1 MWKLMFISFILCEN
15 LFAQFFFSLSF
26 QFYIGGVPNK
36 QEGLT
41 VMQNF
46 TGCMENLYLNTTNV
60 INSVKEAAYN
70 GESYLYKKVH
80 ATYSC
85 PVSLLHAS

>member
-1 MWKLMFISFILCEN
+1 
-15 LFAQFFFSLSF
+15 
-26 QFYIGGVPNK
+26 
-36 QEGLT
+36 
-41 VMQNF
+41 MQNF